1 MDRIQ
6 LVFVAVLVGLLSAVA
21 VLFFQQRRISH
32 SSGSKSPYNKP
43 SFLILGLNNTG
54 KTSLYYKI
62 VQASNSNDESGE
74 EEGEGEKGPSLGI
87 VSTVSSME
95 PNITTLRFP
104 IAHDKIHIP
113 YQVIDYPGHL
123 KLTSLLNKLMM
134 EQITLKK
141 IRGIMYVIDLSSLV
155 LNNEETV
162 QLIARQLFQLLSK
175 TERLPTGIDFCFAIN
190 KQDLFDAKPVFKVRE
205 LLESELNKIIH
216 SELEAKAQNASGITQ
231 SSDDNDDE
239 NEDDNSSGN
248 SESVRDLWV
257 SILGRPENK
266 FRFDMLEGN
275 MDFLGGSVLK
285 NKVDAWEN
293 WFDEKLV
300 NN

>member
-1 MDRIQ
+1 MDSVQ
-6 LVFVAVLVGLLSAVA
+6 LVFVAVFIGLISAVG

-32 SSGSKSPYNKP
+32 SSGSKSPFNKP
-43 SFLILGLNNTG
+43 SFLILGLSNSG
-54 KTSLYYKI
+54 KTALYYKI
-62 VQASNSNDESGE
+62 VQASCSNDEFAE
-74 EEGEGEKGPSLGI
+74 EKVKESRSEI
-87 VSTVSSME
+87 VSTVSSIE

-104 IAHDKIHIP
+104 IAHDKINIP

-123 KLTSLLNKLMM
+123 KLTSLLNKLMI

-162 QLIARQLFQLLSK
+162 QLMARQLFQLLSK
-175 TERLPTGIDFCFAIN
+175 TERLPTGIDFCFAVN

-205 LLESELNKIIH
+205 LLETELNKIIH
-216 SELEAKAQNASGITQ
+216 SELEAKTQNASGITNNVEGN
-231 SSDDNDDE
+231 DDNDDE
-239 NEDDNSSGN
+239 DGNGSGN

-257 SILGRPENK
+257 SILGRPENT